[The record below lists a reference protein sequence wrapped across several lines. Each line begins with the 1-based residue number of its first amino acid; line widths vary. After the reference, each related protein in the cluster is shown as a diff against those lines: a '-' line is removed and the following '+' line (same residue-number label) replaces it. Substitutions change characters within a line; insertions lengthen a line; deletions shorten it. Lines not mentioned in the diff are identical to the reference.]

1 MAQYFDSLGGFMC
14 LFLKFDEVKL
24 GLTCSLL
31 SIIDLGLVTCG
42 SSSELVLELGN
53 FGSLVG

>member
-1 MAQYFDSLGGFMC
+1 MC

-31 SIIDLGLVTCG
+31 SVIDLGLVTCG